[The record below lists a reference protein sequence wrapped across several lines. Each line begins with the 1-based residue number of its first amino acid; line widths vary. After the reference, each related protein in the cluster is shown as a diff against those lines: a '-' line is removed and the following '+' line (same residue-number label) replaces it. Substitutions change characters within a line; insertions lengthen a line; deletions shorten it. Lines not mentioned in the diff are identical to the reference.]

1 LVLGGFISR
10 EQSQDIDGLPGLSE
24 LPVFGH
30 LFGTNRMHRSQ
41 TELAIF
47 VTPIVV
53 DAKNSDLAQRATS
66 ASTLLTDS
74 FPEPLRLNHAMRREI
89 NPEQK
94 NMFDGQ
100 WDDSL
105 PDEPA
110 LELMNQW
117 E

>member
-1 LVLGGFISR
+1 V
-10 EQSQDIDGLPGLSE
+10 
-24 LPVFGH
+24 
-30 LFGTNRMHRSQ
+30 HRSQ

-53 DAKNSDLAQRATS
+53 DAKHSDLAQRASS
-66 ASTLLTDS
+66 ANTLLTDS

-89 NPEQK
+89 DPGPQ

-105 PDEPA
+105 PGDPA
-110 LELMNQW
+110 SGLTTQW